1 MKQQFNEQHLILYIF
16 NELSILETAAL
27 EKALKED
34 AKLAGQLAQLRE
46 GQNQL
51 KGLELF
57 PDNSVV
63 ENILNYSK
71 TSSYETEIH

>member
-16 NELSILETAAL
+16 KELSILETATL

-34 AKLAGQLAQLRE
+34 SNLCRQLAQLKE
-46 GQNQL
+46 GLAELEN
-51 KGLELF
+51 LELS
-57 PDNSVV
+57 PNDSAIQ
-63 ENILNYSK
+63 NILNYSK

>member
-34 AKLAGQLAQLRE
+34 TKLAGQLAQLRE